1 MARKTPRKKPRPG
14 VDEYGR
20 TPVLHAAADGAS
32 GRLQELLREGSD
44 PNAQD
49 DHGWT
54 ALHFAAQAR
63 SAECVRALLAA
74 GARVDLCDSHGNTP
88 LFRAVF
94 ESRGAGSIIALLR
107 EAGADPH
114 STNSHGV
121 SPVQLARRIGSYDVA
136 QFFKDIPDGN
146 GK

>member
-1 MARKTPRKKPRPG
+1 MTRKTPKKKPRPG

-20 TPVLHAAADGAS
+20 TPLLYAAADGAS
-32 GRLQELLREGSD
+32 SRLQELLREGSD

-49 DHGWT
+49 DNGWT

-74 GARVDLCDSHGNTP
+74 GARVNLCDSHGNTP
-88 LFRAVF
+88 LFRAVL
-94 ESRGAGSIIALLR
+94 ESKGDGSIIAMLR

-121 SPVQLARRIGSYDVA
+121 SPVQLARRIGNYDVA
-136 QFFKDIPDGN
+136 QFFKDIPVSN
-146 GK
+146 SK